1 MPDLSKKKQR
11 QLRADGYDLE
21 FISKIQPQGNVD
33 FEKHDR
39 YWTSGDGY
47 HTVLHYYEYPS
58 KDLDRFWLSDLLQ
71 IPGTRAFLASYRE
84 NNSVLKSV
92 IADSIEEKSTRI
104 TGNSKITANQK
115 ELDEIQ
121 DLQELNRDITKKNI
135 TMLGFY
141 IRVFVSASTKEQ
153 LFKKV
158 DEIKDKTSSYKST
171 ILSGELDFE
180 YHSTFIPAEYQV
192 DQLNHRRGMP
202 IRAHDLAGGYFFNH
216 TKLEDERGS
225 YMGWT
230 PTGGA
235 VNFNFL
241 ERDDRRTRSFMLL
254 SGNPKMG
261 QRTFL
266 LKHTD
271 ALYAKGNFIRNFDAN
286 GSFTNQTNQQ
296 FGQVLDLS
304 GGNNRINI
312 LQIFPTVTEQ
322 NGIDVDEEKSYK
334 LHIQKLKNFL
344 KLLNEDITSDDLT
357 TFGRVLNEFYIEN
370 DLWFRNPAL
379 HKHELRATK
388 LNREEYP
395 IISDLVLYLADWK
408 GRLERQKTP
417 NKIELKAI
425 NRIYNT
431 FDELITSNGDMF
443 EGTTEFKDISSEQ
456 VVTFNFAGLKSSPNL
471 LNAQI
476 LSVLSLVSAD
486 ILNNSKKC
494 QQLRRENPSLSE
506 MDMLHYI
513 VNISDAQTLINPKFE
528 SSVTLLADIID
539 SMGDNY
545 AGVVLSVNSLQGLLF
560 EEGAGSHKDP
570 YILAVKRIFG
580 LMQYRVF
587 AQTDET
593 SIPLLANALAGSM
606 NQSELETLPRLS
618 RGQLFMNIAGVGNI
632 VFNQQLLQSENVRYG
647 GIE

>member
-11 QLRADGYDLE
+11 QLRAEGYDLE
-21 FISKIQPQGNVD
+21 FISKIQPQGNID

-39 YWTSGDGY
+39 YWISGDGY

-84 NNSVLKSV
+84 NNMVLKNV

-235 VNFNFL
+235 VNYNFL

-261 QRTFL
+261 QKTFL

-312 LQIFPTVTEQ
+312 LQIFPTVTES

-344 KLLNEDITSDDLT
+344 RLLNEDITSDDLT

-370 DLWFRNPAL
+370 DLWFRNPTL
-379 HKHELRATK
+379 HKQELRATK

-417 NKIELKAI
+417 NEIELKAI

-494 QQLRRENPSLSE
+494 QQIRRENPHLTE

-606 NQSELETLPRLS
+606 NQSELETLPRLTK
-618 RGQLFMNIAGVGNI
+618 GQLFMNIAGVGNI
-632 VFNQQLLQSENVRYG
+632 VFNQQLLQSEHSRYG